1 MRVRIGT
8 FNAENL
14 FARFRFRDRVLPSEQ
29 PHSSWTSD
37 DTRYAPFLEPRH
49 RVTAEAIGAIRADI
63 LGLQEIENLP
73 TLRLFLKQFTPWLP
87 AGGYPYPLVIDGN
100 DPRQIDVGIVS
111 RFPLGAIHTHQF
123 DRTPQGARIFSRDCL
138 EVEICLP
145 HGKTLTVF
153 VNHFKSMAENR
164 EGTMDARRAQA
175 NRVVEIL
182 YERFGSDPGQAAWIV
197 LGDLNDYLPSRG
209 LEPLLS
215 QPWLENVLHRL
226 PQNERWTH
234 YFAGHNAYN
243 QLDYLLLSRS
253 LAEANPTALPEL
265 ERRGMPGRA
274 TKIEEPRFKGVG
286 YHNPK
291 ASDHCPMVI
300 EIDV

>member
-14 FARFRFRDRVLPSEQ
+14 FARFRFRDQVLPIAPTQ
-29 PHSSWTSD
+29 PSWTSD
-37 DTRYAPFLEPRH
+37 ETRYAPFSEPRH
-49 RVTAEAIGAIRADI
+49 RITAEAMGAIRADI

-73 TLRLFLKQFTPWLP
+73 TLRLFLKQFTLWMP
-87 AGGYPYPLVIDGN
+87 AEGYPYPLVIDGN

-111 RFPLGAIHTHQF
+111 RFPLGAIRTHQF
-123 DRTPQGARIFSRDCL
+123 DRTPEGAHIFSRDCL

-145 HGKTLTVF
+145 HGKTLTIF

-164 EGTMDARRAQA
+164 DSTMAIRQTQA
-175 NRVVEIL
+175 KRVVEIL
-182 YERFGSDPGQAAWIV
+182 QERFGPDPGEAAWVV
-197 LGDLNDYLPSRG
+197 LGDLNDYLPSKG

-215 QPWLENVLHRL
+215 QPWLENVLNRL
-226 PQNERWTH
+226 PSAERWTH
-234 YFAGHNAYN
+234 YFAEHDTYN

-253 LAEANPTALPEL
+253 LAKANPTALPEI

-274 TKIEEPRFKGVG
+274 TKIKEARFKGVG
-286 YHNPK
+286 HRNPK
-291 ASDHCPMVI
+291 ASDHCPLVI
-300 EIDV
+300 EIDI